1 MSQSYE
7 AGDVK
12 LISVKLVNGVK
23 NATVDI
29 RAQCASISIYEDME
43 EPTVYVEINMVDS
56 INLVKDFPIIG
67 EEDLEIAF
75 VTPSRDKI
83 TTYKFTI
90 FSVEGTSVSTTGKAS
105 VYTLKGVTKEHFTNS
120 KVQVEKTYNTT
131 VDEMVLDVLAN
142 EIKTSRP
149 INVEATRGLYKVT
162 VPRSNP
168 FEAIDLLRQK
178 AIAKRPSGGVFVFYE
193 NQHGFNFTSIE
204 RLLEEGMKTIGSRI
218 FTYAPTTNTDKARE
232 AFSFRNIQR
241 YQHLSKFDTIDKMS
255 GGLFKNTSRHYDLQ
269 TKEFRETV
277 FELDKQLTKFETGE
291 KKAVVPNSNKLI
303 NDAKEGSPYYM
314 FAAKDSSK
322 GNDYVSDFVG
332 YRRAFTKL
340 FNQNVTR
347 VMVYGDNYL
356 AVGDMVTLELPD
368 TSGTTEK
375 KTKDQRF
382 SGNYMIT
389 KLRHLIIQEDKKF
402 KHHITFDCNKAGY
415 NS

>member
-1 MSQSYE
+1 MSQQYE
-7 AGDVK
+7 VGDIK
-12 LISVKLVNGVK
+12 LISVKLTNTFK
-23 NATVDI
+23 NATIDI

-43 EPTVYVEINMVDS
+43 EPTIYAEINMVDS
-56 INLVKDFPIIG
+56 VNLVKDFPIIG
-67 EEDLEIAF
+67 EEELEIAF

-83 TTYKFTI
+83 TTYRFKV
-90 FSVEGTSVSTTGKAS
+90 FSVDGTAITNTGQAS
-105 VYTLKGVTKEHFTNS
+105 MYTLKAVTKEHFINS
-120 KVQVEKTYNTT
+120 KQQIEKTYNTT
-131 VDEMVLDVLAN
+131 VDEIVLDVLVN
-142 EIKTSRP
+142 EIKTTRP
-149 INVEATRGLYKVT
+149 INVEATRGLYKT
-162 VPRSNP
+162 TIPRSTP
-168 FEAIDLLRQK
+168 FEAIDLLRQR

-204 RLLEEGMKTIGSRI
+204 RLLEEGMKTVGSRL
-218 FTYAPTTNTDKARE
+218 FTYAPTTNTDKHRE

-241 YQHLSKFDTIDKMS
+241 YQHLSKFDTVDKIS
-255 GGLFKNTSRHYDLQ
+255 GGLFRNTSRYYDMQ
-269 TKEFRETV
+269 TKEFREIS

-291 KKAVVPNSNKLI
+291 KKAAVPNTNKLI
-303 NDAKEGSPYYM
+303 NEAKEGSPFYM
-314 FAAKDSSK
+314 FSAKDSSK
-322 GNDYVSDFVG
+322 GNDYITDFVG

-356 AVGDMVTLELPD
+356 SVGDVVTLELPD

-389 KLRHLIIQEDKKF
+389 KLRHLIVQEDKKF

-415 NS
+415 GT

>member
-1 MSQSYE
+1 MSQTYE

-12 LISVKLVNGVK
+12 LISVKLTNGVK

-43 EPTVYVEINMVDS
+43 EPTVYAEINMVDS

-67 EEDLEIAF
+67 EEELEIAF

-83 TTYKFTI
+83 TTYKFTV
-90 FSVEGTSVSTTGKAS
+90 FSVEGTSVAVTGKAS
-105 VYTLKGVTKEHFTNS
+105 MYTLKAVTKEHFTNS
-120 KVQVEKTYNTT
+120 KNQIEKTYNTT
-131 VDEMVLDVLAN
+131 VDQIVLDVLAN
-142 EIKTSRP
+142 EVKTARP
-149 INVEATRGLYKVT
+149 INVEATRGLYKIT
-162 VPRSNP
+162 IPRSSP
-168 FEAIDLLRQK
+168 FEAVDMLRQW

-204 RLLEEGMKTIGSRI
+204 RLLEEGMGTIASRL
-218 FTYAPTTNTDKARE
+218 FTYAPTTNTDKKRE

-241 YQHLSKFDTIDKMS
+241 FQHLSKFDTIDKVS
-255 GGLFKNTSRHYDLQ
+255 GGVFKNTSRSFDLQ
-269 TKEFRETV
+269 TKEFKEST

-291 KKAVVPNSNKLI
+291 KKAVVPNSNKLV
-303 NDAKEGSPYYM
+303 NDAKEGSSYYM
-314 FAAKDSSK
+314 FSAKDTSK
-322 GNDYVSDFVG
+322 GNSYVSDFVG
-332 YRRAFTKL
+332 YRRAFTKM

-356 AVGDMVTLELPD
+356 AVGDVVTLDLPD

-382 SGNYMIT
+382 SGNYLIT
-389 KLRHLIIQEDKKF
+389 KLRHLIVQEDKKF